1 MSFQPVLSACVLSGV
16 CSLYIDTDRVL
27 RAAGGDVPAGLA
39 GLSDCVEVRSSN
51 GVDFAAPRAVY
62 GGVLNVV
69 HDLEVCL
76 GLEPLFQFEPSLVQ
90 LFLPTLQVAHFTLGV
105 GKVSQGFRS
114 AAVPS

>member
-1 MSFQPVLSACVLSGV
+1 VYFAGFAFHG
-16 CSLYIDTDRVL
+16 DGDGAATH
-27 RAAGGDVPAGLA
+27 RAIFNMF
-39 GLSDCVEVRSSN
+39 VRSLRC
-51 GVDFAAPRAVY
+51 VDGRREDLAAPRAVY